1 MTPIA
6 TLSRGDY
13 KLRALVQNPEGCAR
27 ADDWRLKDMWHTG
40 TKFHCFEVYTF
51 SGRTV
56 HALYIDRPALMVHE
70 SCMPGVFH
78 LLLPYLERV

>member
-6 TLSRGDY
+6 TLERGDY
-13 KLRALVQNPEGCAR
+13 RLRYPVSNPAGCSR
-27 ADDWRLKDMWHTG
+27 ADDWRAKDVWHTG
-40 TKFHCFEVYTF
+40 TKFHCFDVYTF

-56 HALYIDRPALMVHE
+56 PALYIDRPANMVHE
-70 SCMPGVFH
+70 SCMPEVFH